1 MNLCT
6 YVLCKLAI
14 ITANCLTNRLEVLKV
29 CPKSLINPQV
39 SVCTLFIPY
48 STLLII
54 LLISSGDFPGSYFSI
69 IFSRLFLC
77 YVFVVHY
84 YNYLLKELTLLTLFL
99 LSELYSF

>member
-29 CPKSLINPQV
+29 CPKSLINPDV

-54 LLISSGDFPGSYFSI
+54 LLISSGDLPGSYFSI
-69 IFSRLFLC
+69 VFSSTTSLLC
-77 YVFVVHY
+77 ICC
-84 YNYLLKELTLLTLFL
+84 TLL
-99 LSELYSF
+99 